1 MKKYI
6 LSVFALS
13 ALVLF
18 SACSNDD
25 DNTPEEVN
33 EEEVIT
39 TLLVSLVP
47 DGGGTPILLLSTD
60 LDGDGPTPPVV
71 TVSGNLAADTNYRA
85 TASITN
91 ETEDPAENITLE
103 VLEEADE
110 HQMFY
115 ISSSAL
121 NLDTTY
127 LDTDSNGNPL
137 GIVVNMAAGT
147 ASTGTLN
154 VVLRHE
160 PNKPNDGSL
169 GDAGGETDISVTFN
183 IVIE

>member
-71 TVSGNLAADTNYRA
+71 TVSGNLAADTNYSA

-91 ETEDPAENITLE
+91 ETEDPA
-103 VLEEADE
+103 
-110 HQMFY
+110 
-115 ISSSAL
+115 
-121 NLDTTY
+121 
-127 LDTDSNGNPL
+127 
-137 GIVVNMAAGT
+137 
-147 ASTGTLN
+147 
-154 VVLRHE
+154 
-160 PNKPNDGSL
+160 
-169 GDAGGETDISVTFN
+169 
-183 IVIE
+183 